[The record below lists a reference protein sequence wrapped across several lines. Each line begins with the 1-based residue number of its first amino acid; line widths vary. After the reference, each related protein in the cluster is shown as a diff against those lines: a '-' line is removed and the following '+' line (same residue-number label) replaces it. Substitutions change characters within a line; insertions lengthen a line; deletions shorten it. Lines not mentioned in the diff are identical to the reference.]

1 MNWEYKTVRF
11 DKRKFVTGAFDV
23 ALLNEKLNTY
33 GEQGWELVSFE
44 TKQATFGQ
52 DIGALAIFKRVK

>member
-11 DKRKFVTGAFDV
+11 DKKKFVTGALDI

-33 GEQGWELVSFE
+33 GERGWELVSFE
-44 TKQATFGQ
+44 TKKAIFGQ
-52 DIGALAIFKRVK
+52 DISALAIFKRVK